1 MIRVKNIGD
10 MAFEATGPSGLPIVM
25 DSSPKFGGQDK
36 GPRPM
41 EVLLMAA
48 AGCTG
53 MDVVSLMKK
62 MRVEYSHFWIDV
74 DADRASEHPKIYTRI
89 DMVFNVVAK
98 EEDRP
103 KIEKAV
109 RLSQERYCAASV
121 HLKALAELSWR
132 VVIHETLPEKERW
145 QETSM

>member
-1 MIRVKNIGD
+1 MIKVKNIGD

-25 DSSPKFGGQDK
+25 DSSPEFGGQDR

-41 EVLLMAA
+41 EVLLMSV

-62 MRVEYSHFWIDV
+62 MRVDYKEFWIDV
-74 DADRASEHPKIYTRI
+74 EADRASQHPKVYTRI
-89 DMVFNVVAK
+89 DLVFNVVGH
-98 EEDRP
+98 ETDRP
-103 KIEKAV
+103 KIEKAI

-121 HLKALAELSWR
+121 HLKALAELNWR
-132 VVIHETLPEKERW
+132 LVIHEAVPKD
-145 QETSM
+145 